1 MREVM
6 PTRDEM
12 TIDERRKYVKLMA
25 PRYQTAKRTE
35 RSQLLSEMEQVSK
48 LHRKHLIRLLNGQ
61 SLERKKRSTPRSRT
75 YGVEVERVVLRVWES
90 LDYICAERLTPSLL
104 RMAKHLA
111 SCGALVLT
119 VEVESQLATI
129 SCATVQRMLRKN
141 RARKARLPRTGPHR
155 ANQVTK
161 GVPMGRIPWGTP
173 DPGHFETDLVHHGG
187 ESTVGE
193 YGYTLQLIDVATG
206 WSERVMLLGRGQQA
220 MEKAF
225 NQVLERLPFA
235 LKEVHPDNGTE
246 FFNYHLVRFW
256 KEKVTGVHLSR
267 SRPYQKNDNR
277 FVEQKNDTLV
287 RQYFGE
293 LRLDTAEQIAAGNA
307 LYERMWLYYNLFQPV
322 MHLSEKMVDQ
332 DKVRRKWDQAQ
343 TPYQRLVATGV
354 LSQEQ
359 QALYE
364 QTNPLLLRDEI
375 YAGLDALW
383 ETAVVQNGTAA

>member
-1 MREVM
+1 M
-6 PTRDEM
+6 PPRDEM
-12 TIDERRKYVKLMA
+12 TIDERRKYVKRMA
-25 PRYQTAKRTE
+25 ERYQQAKRKE

-61 SLERKKRSTPRSRT
+61 SLDRKRRKTPRSRS
-75 YGVEVERVVLRVWES
+75 YGLEVERVVLRVWES

-104 RMAKHLA
+104 WMARHWA
-111 SCGALVLT
+111 SFGILVLT
-119 VEVESQLATI
+119 AEVESQLATI

-141 RARKARLPRTGPHR
+141 RAHKARLPRKGPHR

-161 GVPMGRIPWGTP
+161 GVPMGRIPWDTP
-173 DPGHFETDLVHHGG
+173 DPGHFETDLGQHGG
-187 ESTVGE
+187 ESTVGA

-220 MEKAF
+220 MERAF
-225 NQVLERLPFA
+225 AQVLERLPFA
-235 LKEVHPDNGTE
+235 IKELHPATGTE
-246 FFNYHLVRFW
+246 FFNAHLVRFW

-267 SRPYQKNDNR
+267 SRPYQKHDNR
-277 FVEQKNDTLV
+277 SVEQKNDTLV

-293 LRLDTAEQIAAGNA
+293 VRLDTAEQIAAGNA
-307 LYERMWLYYNLFQPV
+307 LSERMWLYYNLFQPV
-322 MHLSEKMVDQ
+322 MHLHEKMVEG

-359 QALYE
+359 QARLQALYE
-364 QTNPLLLRDEI
+364 QTNPLLLRHEI